1 MESKLYVSPVRFDKK
16 SHTYSLNGKPLQ
28 GVTSTLLRRAFPNK
42 YKDVPEAV
50 LRKAAERGSMI
61 HEDIEY
67 HDKFKTEADSD
78 ILSDYDMIKAEKGL
92 RTLANEY
99 LVSDEENYAS
109 SVDVVLQQNN
119 GEISLAD
126 IKTTYKFDRQSV
138 ALQLS
143 IYKIWFEASNPGLKV
158 AHLYGIWI
166 RDGKVEFIEVQPVG
180 KQIVK
185 DLIKADLSD
194 KPFSYATVPQWF
206 EHLGNRLKEQL
217 RKKDEIENELEGLK
231 ADILEGM
238 RNDGLEQIKTG
249 SFTISYCKPTSSKRF
264 DAKLLKE
271 ENKEL
276 YDKYCKTAVVKA
288 SIKIRTNK
296 E

>member
-1 MESKLYVSPVRFDKK
+1 MESKLYVSPVCFDKR

-50 LRKAAERGSMI
+50 LRKAAAKGSMI

-67 HDKFKTEADSD
+67 HDKFRTEADSD

-92 RTLANEY
+92 RTVANEY
-99 LVSDEENYAS
+99 LVSDEEHYAS
-109 SVDVVLQQNN
+109 SIDIVLQQNN
-119 GEISLAD
+119 GEICLAD

-143 IYKIWFEASNPGLKV
+143 IYKMWFEASNPGLKV
-158 AHLYGIWI
+158 AKLYGIWI

-180 KQIVK
+180 RQIVK
-185 DLIKADLSD
+185 GLIKADLSD

-206 EHLGNRLKEQL
+206 EHLGNRLEEQL
-217 RKKDEIENELEGLK
+217 RKKAEIEAELDGLK

-249 SFTISYCKPTSSKRF
+249 SFTISYCKPTSSKHF
-264 DAKLLKE
+264 EAKLLKE

-276 YDKYCKTAVVKA
+276 YDKYCKTTEVKA

-296 E
+296 Q